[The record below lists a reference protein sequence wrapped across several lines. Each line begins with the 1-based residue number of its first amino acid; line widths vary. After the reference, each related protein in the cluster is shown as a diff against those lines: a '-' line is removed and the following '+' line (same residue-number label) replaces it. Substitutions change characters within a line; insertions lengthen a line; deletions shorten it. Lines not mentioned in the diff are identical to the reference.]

1 MRLRKLAIQN
11 VTEPYIDLFFIHQI
25 HVQIHRVK
33 MPFFCTLIT
42 FFIKF
47 KGSDEVHGGICS
59 KQHFP
64 MGASSVFDDEDAYG
78 LFAHLCIELNVFTL
92 VLSAIA

>member
-47 KGSDEVHGGICS
+47 EGYDEVHGVGCREQPCS
-59 KQHFP
+59 MVAP
-64 MGASSVFDDEDAYG
+64 PIFDDEDAYG
-78 LFAHLCIELNVFTL
+78 LFVHLYMQ
-92 VLSAIA
+92 